1 MEDKSPQLSVMV
13 TQWIDFEG
21 KSYEKKLNLEY
32 ESRLFFN
39 KTNREI

>member
-21 KSYEKKLNLEY
+21 KSYEKK
-32 ESRLFFN
+32 
-39 KTNREI
+39 TQPGV